1 MRHIHHIVSCLFA
14 ASLLAM
20 PSCKEAP
27 TTIAFDLFTSSAS
40 NPPGYWYP
48 TATVVPDTAT
58 TLPIDSNM
66 VIVFSIPVAPLT
78 VDYPNVRVSIGA
90 VDLTQ
95 GVDYTLGMNAQNT
108 IATIDFTS
116 NLPAATA
123 VTLTL
128 TAGILDAANAVP
140 LNNPGNFVYTTG
152 TAPDTTDP
160 TFIPLSNRPVSPPL
174 VELTD
179 TARLAAIPSQAIR
192 IDFSE
197 DIDPNTLNGET
208 FYLSIGL
215 NRVAATI
222 AFNAGT
228 DRATLTPTINLA
240 ESTVYTVTVTTAIR
254 DLSGNNLAAGT
265 SWNFTTVA
273 NPYDPY
279 GFLPAITEG
288 PLVEH
293 TDTDSALLS
302 WVTNKPTDYTLH
314 YGRGDDTA
322 SSEIETLFASLNVFE
337 FSAVPIALSPN
348 SRYWFNVEYGDVL
361 GNSGTSATRQFNTES
376 DEVPDAI
383 HAGAGAQHTAHR
395 LAHTA
400 ASPTGTFIFWTH
412 NSGANNS
419 LYGQLYDNTFTEQW
433 NGGSPQGL
441 FTEASSYTYQSAV
454 EDGNGGVIVM
464 ALRSNDSLVYAKRFD
479 DSGTSPWGHAA
490 GDTGTPVRAVA
501 ISDVS
506 AVPVTIATITP
517 VTSGTTEMGSLALAN
532 PFFDDDVD
540 LSGLDG
546 EVIMDPV
553 NHNGTT
559 IDGAPQDFIYIAGQN
574 ANIISGA
581 TSDSYVIGSSTDT
594 VAITAAD
601 HEIRDTNPDALV
613 TDYASGLLPTA
624 AHVYTPHGYTLP
636 ALWTLGVGDI
646 IRRGAFYGRLNAVTL
661 QTPIAVFDS
670 GTATAAS
677 NSHLF
682 DNTKS
687 WFTVGPFVSTGDL
700 VLNDTDGIMTA
711 VLAVADFDLTLDTPP
726 NMNFD
731 ILDDYFIYD
740 RYCNDHSADLDQF
753 DPFYDFTADWDIGIT
768 SGTNFSIY
776 DYTGPTGTAQAIPG
790 NPLLDNEGNFN
801 AAGPAPLPV
810 AVGDVV
816 INYTD
821 DTFTAV
827 SSAAYVHAMGLAS
840 GIMADNEDYA
850 VVRIPSGGTGDIV
863 SVGTATA
870 TTPGHL
876 IDTSGG
882 KNFIT
887 DGVSSG
893 DRVYNLTDDTYA
905 LITDVAAQ
913 DLTLDADI
921 FTAGERYIILQS
933 GILFIFQE
941 GTDVRGRIM
950 SMGGGGSPPVEITAP
965 WTIYAGINPVA
976 ISDGSGSALLVY
988 EDNSA
993 LRQVRAA
1000 LLNGRGVPQWN
1011 TEIDTQAANAES
1023 IAGARSDGAG
1033 GVVILYRHGDDLH
1046 AQRIDGTGAR
1056 LWGVNGI
1063 ALDGDGAATVTSEE
1077 SWEYIAP
1084 NDVLVVANAANDI
1097 WAMRASNGATGW
1109 AAVTYTALGS
1119 TQEAPQLFLNGN
1131 ETIILWEDNRFDNPP
1146 SGYIDTG
1153 WGVFGL
1159 MINAADG
1166 TTATAAENWR
1176 ANTSGVDDYNGVSII
1191 LNSYNYLP
1199 PNPLVV
1205 PFNDGAD
1212 ARLVWE
1218 DYRAGTANDL
1228 LSIDLVAFT
1237 P

>member
-1 MRHIHHIVSCLFA
+1 MRRINYIIHAIVA
-14 ASLLAM
+14 AALLAL

-27 TTIAFDLFTSSAS
+27 TTIALDLFIASDS

-66 VIVFSIPVAPLT
+66 VIVFSIPVDPLT
-78 VDYPNVRVSIGA
+78 VDYPNVSVSIGA
-90 VDLTQ
+90 VDLIQ
-95 GVDYTLGMNAQNT
+95 GVDYTLGMNAENT
-108 IATIDFTS
+108 IATINFTS
-116 NLPAATA
+116 NLPATTA

-128 TAGILDAANAVP
+128 TAGIEDAANAVP

-160 TFIPLSNRPVSPPL
+160 TFVPLSNRPTSPPL
-174 VELTD
+174 VELTNA
-179 TARLAAIPSQAIR
+179 ARLAAVPSQAIR

-197 DIDPNTLNGET
+197 DIDPNTLNGNT
-208 FYLSIGL
+208 FYLDDGTDVI
-215 NRVAATI
+215 AATI
-222 AFNAGT
+222 AYDAGT
-228 DRATLTPTINLA
+228 DRATLTPAINLT
-240 ESTVYTVTVTTAIR
+240 ESTTYTVTITTGIR
-254 DLSGNNLAAGT
+254 DLSGNTLAAGT
-265 SWNFTTVA
+265 SWTFDTVA
-273 NPYDPY
+273 DPYDPY

-293 TDTDSALLS
+293 VDTDSALLS
-302 WVTNKPTDYTLH
+302 WITNKPTDYTLH

-322 SSEIETLFASLNVFE
+322 STSVETLFASLNVFE
-337 FSAVPIALSPN
+337 FSDVPIALSPN
-348 SRYWFNVEYGDVL
+348 SRYWFNVEYGDIV
-361 GNSGTSATRQFNTES
+361 GNSGTSATLQFNTES

-383 HAGAGAQHTAHR
+383 HDGAGAQHTAHR
-395 LAHTA
+395 LEHTA
-400 ASPTGTFIFWTH
+400 ASPTGSFIFWTN
-412 NSGANNS
+412 NSGANNNI
-419 LYGQLYDNTFTEQW
+419 YGQLYDNTFTEQW

-441 FTEASSYTYQSAV
+441 FTEASNYTYQSAA

-464 ALRSNDSLVYAKRFD
+464 ALRSGDSLVYAKRFD
-479 DSGTSPWGHAA
+479 DTGASPWGHAA
-490 GDTGTPVRAVA
+490 GDAGTQVRAVA

-506 AVPVTIATITP
+506 AVPVTIATVTP
-517 VTSGTTEMGSLALAN
+517 VTSGTTEMGSLALSN

-553 NHNGTT
+553 THDGTT
-559 IDGAPQDFIYIAGQN
+559 IDGAPQDFIYIAGQA
-574 ANIISGA
+574 ANIISGV
-581 TSDSYVIGSSTDT
+581 TSDSFVIGSSTDT
-594 VAITAAD
+594 VAITAQD
-601 HEIRDTNPDALV
+601 HQIRRIDPPGSW
-613 TDYASGLLPTA
+613 DYLSGSAT
-624 AHVYTPHGYTLP
+624 VYTPHDYTLP
-636 ALWTLGVGDI
+636 LGWILDAGDI
-646 IRRGAFYGRLNAVTL
+646 ISSAGNYGLLNAVTL
-661 QTPIAVFDS
+661 QTPITVFDS
-670 GTATAAS
+670 GTDDGGGG
-677 NSHLF
+677 NSHLL
-682 DNTKS
+682 DSTKAWGPLVGEIDVRAGDWVVNEANS
-687 WFTVGPFVSTGDL
+687 LFTQILS
-700 VLNDTDGIMTA
+700 
-711 VLAVADFDLTLDTPP
+711 VANFDLTLDAPP
-726 NMNFD
+726 PAMGFAIND
-731 ILDDYFIYD
+731 PYSIYT
-740 RYCNDHSADLDQF
+740 RYCLDHIGDLTQF
-753 DPFYDFTADWDIGIT
+753 EPFYDFTIDWNMGIT
-768 SGTNFSIY
+768 SGSGFSIY

-790 NPLLDNEGNFN
+790 NPLLDNEGTFN

-827 SSAAYVHAMGLAS
+827 SSASYTHAMGLAS
-840 GIMADNEDYA
+840 GIMADGEDYA
-850 VVRIPSGGTGDIV
+850 VVRIPSGGTGDIL
-863 SVGTATA
+863 SVGTASG
-870 TTPGHL
+870 TTPDHL

-887 DGVSSG
+887 DGVSAG

-905 LITDVAAQ
+905 TITGVAAQ

-921 FTAGERYIILQS
+921 FTAGERYIILRS

-950 SMGGGGSPPVEITAP
+950 TMGGVGSPPVEITAP

-976 ISDGSGSALLVY
+976 VSDGSGNALVVY
-988 EDNSA
+988 EDASA

-1000 LLNGRGVPQWN
+1000 LLNGRGVEVWN
-1011 TEIDTQAANAES
+1011 VEVDSQIAAEES
-1023 IAGARSDGAG
+1023 IVGARSDGAG
-1033 GVVILYRHGDDLH
+1033 GVVILYRYGDDLH
-1046 AQRIDGTGAR
+1046 AQRIDGTGAL

-1063 ALDGDGAATVTSEE
+1063 AFDNDGAATVTSQE

-1084 NDVLVVANAANDI
+1084 NDVLVVANAGNNI

-1131 ETIILWEDNRFDNPP
+1131 ETIILWQDNRFDDPP

-1218 DYRAGTANDL
+1218 DYRAGTANDI